1 MRTRSRRRLD
11 KVLLAGG
18 GLVAGGAA
26 VVGALAG
33 DTERIREVWVSAEV
47 GDDGSAQVTEVIDY
61 DFGALAQDRHGI
73 LRLVPDLAPGDPI
86 TVSSPDAPDDVQVT
100 PATVS
105 GRDGVEIRVGDPD
118 TTISGRHR
126 YDLRYELPGVE
137 RDGTLDW
144 EAVGTEW
151 PVSVERAEIHVVTP
165 YVLAD
170 ARCFAGG
177 FGSDAGCDVT
187 EVEPGHVVAVVEDLD
202 ANEGVSIEGRAD
214 TSQGVSPA
222 APAPPTEGI
231 ADPGTGLLPP
241 GALAAAGFAVAA
253 VPTMLV
259 VRRAGRERVGAGG
272 AADAAFAGTGPAAPG
287 TTPWGPATPAAGLPA
302 AEVRLDPSELEQMAT
317 TEFAPPEGLSPA
329 QGGIVVAESIR
340 PEHKTAW
347 LIQAAIDGA
356 VDLHEEGPKAV
367 RLTRT
372 APGTPEQ
379 ARILDQAFDGRD
391 VVELGSY
398 DKDFARGWS
407 TLGSDLEEWRRT
419 SGLWDHKGGTRM
431 VLAIVLGALVGLAGL
446 AVAGLGGVAANRW
459 GAEWLPVAVAGGLV
473 AGAGVTAALTSW
485 ELRVRTPTGSALW
498 LRVESFRRFL
508 AGSEA
513 YHAEE
518 AARRGVLREY
528 TAWALAVGELD
539 RWAAAVGAS
548 TAIPEDAGLGYVY
561 MAPLLLTSTSSA
573 STAPQSS
580 SSGGGFGGSFGGGG
594 VGGGAGGGGGGSW

>member
-1 MRTRSRRRLD
+1 MRTRNRRRLD

-18 GLVAGGAA
+18 GLVVGGAA
-26 VVGALAG
+26 VAGALLG
-33 DTERIREVWVSAEV
+33 DTERIREIWVSAEV
-47 GDDGSAQVTEVIDY
+47 GQDGSAQVTEVIDY
-61 DFGALAQDRHGI
+61 DFGGVPRDRHGI
-73 LRLVPDLAPGDPI
+73 RRLVPGLAPGDPI
-86 TVSSPDAPDDVQVT
+86 AASSPDAPDDVQVT
-100 PATVS
+100 PTSVS
-105 GRDGVEIRVGDPD
+105 GQDGVEIRVGDPN

-126 YDLRYELPGVE
+126 YNLEFDLPGVE

-151 PVSVERAEIHVVTP
+151 PVSVERAEVHVVTP

-170 ARCFAGG
+170 ARCFTGG
-177 FGSDAGCDVT
+177 FGSDAGCDIT
-187 EVEPGHVVAVVEDLD
+187 EVEPGHLVAVVEDLD
-202 ANEGVSIEGRAD
+202 ASEGVSIEGRAD
-214 TSQGVSPA
+214 TSQSVSPS

-231 ADPGTGLLPP
+231 GDPGTGLLPP
-241 GALAAAGFAVAA
+241 GALAVAGLAVAA
-253 VPTMLV
+253 VPVMLV

-272 AADAAFAGTGPAAPG
+272 AADAAFAGTGPPG
-287 TTPWGPATPAAGLPA
+287 PG
-302 AEVRLDPSELEQMAT
+302 EVRLDPSELEQMAT
-317 TEFAPPEGLSPA
+317 TEFAPPEGVSPA
-329 QGGIVVAESIR
+329 QGGIVVAEAVR

-356 VDLHEEGPKAV
+356 VDLQEEGPKDV
-367 RLTRT
+367 RLTRLT
-372 APGTPEQ
+372 PGTPEQ

-407 TLGSDLEEWRRT
+407 TLGSDLEDWRRN
-419 SGLWDHKGGTRM
+419 SGLWDQKGGTRM
-431 VLAIVLGALVGLAGL
+431 GLAIGLGILVGIAGL
-446 AVAGLGGVAANRW
+446 AVAGVGGAVANRW
-459 GAEWLPVAVAGGLV
+459 GAEWLPVAVIGGLI
-473 AGAGVTAALTSW
+473 AGAGLTAAITSW
-485 ELRVRTPTGSALW
+485 ELRVRTPAGSALW

-528 TAWALAVGELD
+528 TAWALAVGEID
-539 RWAAAVGAS
+539 RWAAAVGAA
-548 TAIPEDAGLGYVY
+548 TAIPADAGLGYVY
-561 MAPLLLTSTSSA
+561 MAPLLLMSTSST
-573 STAPQSS
+573 STQPQSS